1 MVQKLG
7 ISIVNSLLLMGGI
20 CDTKKGND
28 MKTLKNVGLIVLT
41 LVVYGAIALMMALYF
56 LSPTISGERML

>member
-1 MVQKLG
+1 
-7 ISIVNSLLLMGGI
+7 MGGI